1 MRNTYQIII
10 LGPGGVGKTKGTNTL
25 LNILQTLGFQTS
37 EVKPWTEAM
46 VTTSSYV
53 IHNFTIP
60 PSYFSQIDQAL
71 KISIYDM
78 GGQFKYKEMW
88 SMHAE
93 DTDAIVAVVDMTR
106 KTTLKQIP
114 LMLPQGLME
123 GVPVRLIVN
132 KADLYT
138 EFSTQSEQ
146 VANQLYAVFQQ
157 TISSGLV
164 DYVIQYKG
172 EEKFVFNS
180 KIYRYGDQ
188 LQVMRELTSD
198 EFGNLAIRMS
208 DFEVIAAKAFKQ
220 ALPEITMHNAYL
232 FGREFSLL
240 TFDILY
246 SSEDNDMLGD
256 ELIETAHNEAPP
268 FLSWGSDP
276 DVLVP
281 IGLLTSEVVKKT
293 VDSMLIDENDLW
305 AMVERL
311 QAQGYNIDVSD
322 ERSWALTSA
331 MLLDEDHTVNYK
343 PMHKAVLPPY
353 FIQKMVEYSKQK
365 DDDDEDF
372 FV

>member
-1 MRNTYQIII
+1 
-10 LGPGGVGKTKGTNTL
+10 VGKTKGTNTL
-25 LNILQTLGFQTS
+25 LNILQSLGFQTS

-60 PSYFSQIDQAL
+60 KGYFGNDAKL

-88 SMHAE
+88 QMHAE

-114 LMLPQGLME
+114 LMLPQGIME
-123 GVPVRLIVN
+123 GIPVRLIVN

-138 EFSTQSEQ
+138 EFSNKSEE
-146 VANQLYAVFQQ
+146 VANQIFAILQQVKSMGMVDYAV
-157 TISSGLV
+157 S
-164 DYVIQYKG
+164 YKG

-188 LQVMRELTSD
+188 VPVMRPLTTD
-198 EFGNLAIRMS
+198 DFGNMAAHIA
-208 DFEVIAAKAFKQ
+208 DFEVIIAAAFRQ
-220 ALPEITMHNAYL
+220 ALPDITEHNAYL
-232 FGREFSLL
+232 FGREFALL
-240 TFDILY
+240 VFDVLY
-246 SSEDNDMLGD
+246 SNEENDMLSD
-256 ELIETAHNEAPP
+256 DLIESAHNEAPP
-268 FLSWGSDP
+268 FLAWGNDP
-276 DVLVP
+276 EVLVP
-281 IGLLTSEVVKKT
+281 LGLLDAETILKT
-293 VDSMLIDENDLW
+293 VNTMLIDEHDLW
-305 AMVERL
+305 TMVERL
-311 QAQGYNIDVSD
+311 QQQGYNIDVGD
-322 ERSWALTSA
+322 EKSWALTSA
-331 MLLDEDHTVNYK
+331 MLFDEDDDVNYK

-353 FIQKMVEYSKQK
+353 FIKKMVEYSESK

>member
-1 MRNTYQIII
+1 MRNTYQIIV
-10 LGPGGVGKTKGTNTL
+10 LGPGGAGKTKGLNTL
-25 LNILQTLGFQTS
+25 LSILSQLGFQTS

-53 IHNFTIP
+53 IHNFTVP
-60 PSYFSQIDQAL
+60 MNYFDNEKPIKTVVL
-71 KISIYDM
+71 DM

-88 SMHAE
+88 RMHAE

-114 LMLPQGLME
+114 LMLPKGLME
-123 GVPVRLIVN
+123 DVPVRLIVN

-138 EFSTQSEQ
+138 DFAAKTEAI
-146 VANQLYAVFQQ
+146 ANQVYAAFQQ
-157 TISSGLV
+157 VMTSGVV
-164 DYVIQYKG
+164 DYVVQYKG

-180 KIYRYGDQ
+180 KVYRYGDSVP
-188 LQVMRELTSD
+188 VMRQLVQD
-198 EFGNLAIRMS
+198 QFGNIAARMA
-208 DFEVIAAKAFKQ
+208 DFEVVAAKAFKQ
-220 ALPEITMHNAYL
+220 ALPDITIHNAYL

-240 TFDILY
+240 VFDVLY
-246 SSEDNDMLGD
+246 SNESNNMLSD
-256 ELIETAHNEAPP
+256 ELIENAHNEAPP
-268 FLSWGSDP
+268 FLSWGTDP

-281 IGLLTSEVVKKT
+281 VEELSPNVILKT
-293 VDSMLIDENDLW
+293 VSAMLIDENDLW

-311 QAQGYNIDVSD
+311 QQMGYNIDVGD

-331 MLLDEDHTVNYK
+331 MLFEENPNVNYK

-353 FIQKMVEYSKQK
+353 FIRKMVDYSNQKQ
-365 DDDDEDF
+365 DDEEDF